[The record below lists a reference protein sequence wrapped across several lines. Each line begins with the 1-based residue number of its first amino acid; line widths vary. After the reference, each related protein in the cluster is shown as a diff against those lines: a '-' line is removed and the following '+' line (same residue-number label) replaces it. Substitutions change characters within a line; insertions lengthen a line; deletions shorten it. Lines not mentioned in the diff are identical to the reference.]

1 MNKDSIWNQTDVG
14 INLQLCWCLPSSIV
28 SVRGLHSSRTVSELS
43 GMGNKTKENVLF
55 TAETQDDFFFIP
67 PTKSHSQL
75 WIFKYIE
82 IGVLSWLSLATHQ
95 HALLTQARRDL
106 FQLLSVKPCA
116 NTCARANEKEKF
128 LSMH

>member
-1 MNKDSIWNQTDVG
+1 MG

-75 WIFKYIE
+75 
-82 IGVLSWLSLATHQ
+82 
-95 HALLTQARRDL
+95 
-106 FQLLSVKPCA
+106 
-116 NTCARANEKEKF
+116 
-128 LSMH
+128 